1 MMNMKILVVIAL
13 VGAVVGVALGLVFT
27 EPPRVDYIVNHGSL

>member
-1 MMNMKILVVIAL
+1 MDMRILVVIAL
-13 VGAVVGVALGLVFT
+13 VGTIVGVALGLVFT